1 MMRRNES
8 IFKRFIVMLIVFAMT
23 LTCFPMSSTTAIAA
37 TSKDENAEIAFKYAD
52 YRIMSVG
59 QSYSFKILNNSKD
72 SKAVWESSN
81 PSVAKVS
88 KKGVVK
94 AVAVGSTTI
103 TCTVTSDGEDTV
115 LQAKVYVKKESNNP
129 ASSIEITNKID
140 CMAVGEKYDF
150 VCSLE
155 PKKAVDFVNWI
166 SSNPT
171 VASVDKNGV
180 VIAKSSGTVVIKAA
194 ALNGQAYDK
203 VKIKIS
209 DSQITAMYGSPVI
222 DGKVD
227 AVWKNACEVV
237 PTVCGGQTTT
247 SAKFRTMWDDNA
259 FYVLAQVKD
268 ANMSV
273 AAGNPY
279 EQDSMEVFLDENN
292 DKTQEFGTDDLQFR
306 INYENKKTAD
316 KGDIAR
322 LYSQTRKVKG
332 GYVIEA
338 RIEFQNV
345 PANDKV
351 LGIELQINDGKD
363 TSRLATLNVFDLTGG
378 AWNNTALFGSVI
390 LKGKT
395 AGVKDIVNPYKLLS
409 LIDSTEKINLS
420 EYTNGDTLTAAI
432 TIAREVLKDKKVT
445 QAQVDAQYEAI
456 QSAIDGLTYTKE
468 AAKVKRYVPVPTEY
482 KGENEKAGKIVSM
495 NYDLVI
501 DGKTVTKPVNVY
513 LPYGYDEKDTTKKY
527 NVLYLMHGG
536 GENVST
542 IFGGAGESRELKRII
557 DNMIAKGEIDPL
569 IVVTPSFT
577 EGYNDASLFY
587 KELDTLIPAVEKK
600 YNTYLTTGDVKDIE
614 ATREHRAF
622 GGFSM
627 GSVCTWTVF
636 INYLD
641 YFKYFLPLSGDCWAF
656 NDDES
661 VKNAEDK
668 PLAIAKKLEEVVK
681 NAGYN
686 SKDFY
691 ILCATGS
698 QDIAYPNVNPQIEA
712 LKTLTDT
719 FRYSGDLKEGNFY
732 FIVADGG
739 THAWNFVN
747 QYIYDIL
754 PDLFQ

>member
-1 MMRRNES
+1 MVKRKES
-8 IFKRFIVMLIVFAMT
+8 MIKRFVVMLIVMAMT
-23 LTCFPMSSTTAIAA
+23 LTCLPVSSTTAFAA
-37 TSKDENAEIAFKYAD
+37 TTKDVITFKDAD
-52 YRIMSVG
+52 YRIMAVG
-59 QSYSFKILNNSKD
+59 QTYNFKLLNSSKG
-72 SKAVWESSN
+72 SKAVWESSK
-81 PSVAKVS
+81 PSVAEVS

-94 AVAVGSTTI
+94 AVAEGTATI
-103 TCTVTSDGEDTV
+103 TCTVTSNGENTV
-115 LQAKVYVKKESNNP
+115 LKATVYVKKVSKKP
-129 ASSIEITNKID
+129 ATSVKITNKID
-140 CMAVGEKYDF
+140 SMSVGETYAF
-150 VCSLE
+150 SRSLA
-155 PKKAVDFVNWI
+155 PKTTSDYVNWI
-166 SSNPT
+166 SSNPA
-171 VASVDKNGV
+171 VATVDKDGV
-180 VIAKSSGTVVIKAA
+180 VTAKSTGTVEIKAA
-194 ALNGQAYDK
+194 ALFGKANDK

-209 DSQITAMYGSPVI
+209 DSSQITAMYGSPEI

-227 AVWKNACEVV
+227 AVWKKALEVV

-247 SAKFRTMWDDNA
+247 TAKFKTMWDDNA
-259 FYVLAQVKD
+259 FYILAQVKD

-279 EQDSMEVFLDENN
+279 EQDSLEVFLDGNN
-292 DKTQEFGTDDLQFR
+292 DKTQEFGVDDLQFR

-322 LYSQTRKVKG
+322 LYSQTSKVKD

-338 RIEFQNV
+338 RIEFQKAPTN
-345 PANDKV
+345 NQV

-363 TSRLATLNVFDLTGG
+363 TGRIATLNVFDLTGG
-378 AWNNTALFGSVI
+378 AWNNTALFGNVI
-390 LKGKT
+390 LKGKK
-395 AGVKDIVNPYKLLS
+395 AGAKETVNHYKLLS
-409 LIDSTEKINLS
+409 LIDSTEKIDLS
-420 EYTNGDTLTAAI
+420 EYTNGDTLTTAI
-432 TIAREVLKDKKVT
+432 AKARKILKDKKVT
-445 QAQVDAQYEAI
+445 QAQVDAQYKAI
-456 QSAIDGLTYTKE
+456 QKAIEGLTYTAE
-468 AAKVKRYVPVPTEY
+468 AAKVKRYVPVPTQY
-482 KGENEKAGKIVSM
+482 KGESEKAGKIVSM
-495 NYDLVI
+495 TYDLTMN
-501 DGKTVTKPVNVY
+501 GKTVTKPVNVY

-569 IVVTPSFT
+569 IVVTPSFN

-587 KELDTLIPAVEKK
+587 QEIDTVIPAVEKK
-600 YNTYLTTGDVKDIE
+600 YNTYLTTGDAKDIT

-636 INYLD
+636 INHLD
-641 YFKYFLPLSGDCWAF
+641 YFKYFLPISGDCWAF
-656 NDDES
+656 NEDES
-661 VKNAEDK
+661 VKNAENK

-681 NAGYN
+681 NAGYT

-691 ILCATGS
+691 VLCATGS

-712 LKTLTDT
+712 LKTLTGT
-719 FRYSGDLKEGNFY
+719 FKYSGNLKEGNFY